1 MWLMSHQ
8 PSWHSIS
15 LSINQILVYNCKF
28 WEDSSLIVWV
38 GGWVVFVVIVV
49 VNWDSLCGHSSY
61 AQWLW
66 QHFDL
71 ANPST
76 LLQSM
81 RTLYHLHHPLSQDQ
95 STLVDLPCLSA
106 RWSHTLFDLPVH
118 HTCAVVQIKSEFYTR
133 KRKGQVCVEP
143 PSSKS
148 VPQGW
153 VLSRTRERERT
164 TSQRKKE
171 ACLGTH
177 THTHKRKQCTH
188 SGEGR

>member
-1 MWLMSHQ
+1 
-8 PSWHSIS
+8 
-15 LSINQILVYNCKF
+15 
-28 WEDSSLIVWV
+28 
-38 GGWVVFVVIVV
+38 
-49 VNWDSLCGHSSY
+49 
-61 AQWLW
+61 
-66 QHFDL
+66 
-71 ANPST
+71 
-76 LLQSM
+76 
-81 RTLYHLHHPLSQDQ
+81 
-95 STLVDLPCLSA
+95 
-106 RWSHTLFDLPVH
+106 
-118 HTCAVVQIKSEFYTR
+118 VQIKSEFYTR